1 MAKKKVTCEVYAQ
14 VQVPDG
20 TDPETINNILQR
32 ACNNQGWSYTGGVI
46 EGLNDEVHTLE
57 SVLVDPEDD

>member
-20 TDPETINNILQR
+20 TDPEVINNILQR

-46 EGLNDEVHTLE
+46 EGLDLDSPIMLQDLLE
-57 SVLVDPEDD
+57 EGD